1 MGTGQVGPAYQS
13 EESEG
18 RRGERKVAALRRE
31 LEELRSRMDTFS
43 TELVVRG
50 EGTASQLE
58 WRSAVEKVEA
68 RLRGVEERV
77 ESNSE
82 QVERAVE
89 MCRAKGEAAEEE
101 EGSRRSS
108 SSSATV
114 MGIREELRRVE
125 AKMEEREQ
133 ETRKYFL
140 LITKLRRTRR
150 LIKVTS
156 LI

>member
-1 MGTGQVGPAYQS
+1 MGPAYQS

-18 RRGERKVAALRRE
+18 RRGGGKVAALRRE
-31 LEELRSRMDTFS
+31 LEELRDRMDTFATS
-43 TELVVRG
+43 ELVVRG
-50 EGTASQLE
+50 EGTGVE

-77 ESNSE
+77 ESNSQ

-89 MCRAKGEAAEEE
+89 MCRAKS
-101 EGSRRSS
+101 EGGSSS

-114 MGIREELRRVE
+114 MGIREELRRVK

-133 ETRKYFL
+133 EARKYFL
-140 LITKLRRTRR
+140 IITKLRRTRR
-150 LIKVTS
+150 LVNS
-156 LI
+156 LFS

>member
-1 MGTGQVGPAYQS
+1 MGPAYQS

-18 RRGERKVAALRRE
+18 RRGGGERKVAALRRE
-31 LEELRSRMDTFS
+31 LEELRGRMDTFN
-43 TELVVRG
+43 TEIVVRG
-50 EGTASQLE
+50 EGTASQME

-68 RLRGVEERV
+68 RVRGVEERV
-77 ESNSE
+77 ERNSE

-89 MCRAKGEAAEEE
+89 MCRAKGEGAEE
-101 EGSRRSS
+101 EGSSRS

-133 ETRKYFL
+133 EARKYFL

-150 LIKVTS
+150 LIKVAFVPS
-156 LI
+156 FS

>member
-31 LEELRSRMDTFS
+31 LEELRSRMDTFNS
-43 TELVVRG
+43 ELVVRG

-77 ESNSE
+77 EG
-82 QVERAVE
+82 
-89 MCRAKGEAAEEE
+89 KEEE
-101 EGSRRSS
+101 EEDRHHHYHSSPPESGRMQSWRRHLSCLLCSSRCQS
-108 SSSATV
+108 
-114 MGIREELRRVE
+114 
-125 AKMEEREQ
+125 
-133 ETRKYFL
+133 L
-140 LITKLRRTRR
+140 LWSPKE
-150 LIKVTS
+150 KEHF
-156 LI
+156 